1 VILVITCLRTVVIRC
16 FDPAPLYAGC
26 LGQQNLQQQCQLP
39 PQVGLKLRRLH
50 PLVE

>member
-1 VILVITCLRTVVIRC
+1 LVITCLPTVAIRC
-16 FDPAPLYAGC
+16 FGPALLYAGR
-26 LGQQNLQQQCQLP
+26 LGQQNLQQQCQLA